1 MTDTTTPDSGPGSS
15 GGFAYRLRRDAGG
28 AGAVAGRLWGRWWIR
43 WLVYLFVLFWIAV
56 AIFWA
61 VFARGLPSAETL
73 LDYEP
78 PVPTMV
84 RGYDGSIVRS
94 FARDRRVQLEYNDY
108 PQQLIDAYLA
118 AEDKTFFDHDGL
130 DYPGVAGAVFDY
142 ISKLGSGRRARGGST
157 ITQQVA
163 KNLLVGDEYSVTR
176 KIREAILAYRIEDV
190 LTKEEI
196 LEIYLNEIFLGRNAY
211 GVQAAAQAYFNKD
224 VDELTLPE
232 SAYLAILP
240 KGPNNYRPETG
251 YERAIERRNYVLGE
265 MQRNGWID
273 DAQMAEARATD
284 LGTKARA
291 PVNYE
296 PVGGYFIEEV
306 RRQLIERYGE
316 SAEEGRNPYSVY
328 AGGLWVRTSL
338 DRDIQRETAQALR
351 DGMIRYDRGKGWSG
365 PINNI
370 EIDEKWAQRLDSTNI
385 NINYKNWRVAVVV
398 SKDGSQAN
406 IGFANGDKGV
416 LPRRLA
422 GMRKSGGGGSAF
434 NTLKPGEII
443 AVAPEGNSDTVFSLR
458 NIPKVSGG
466 MVVQSPHS
474 GRILAMQGGFD
485 SGVSAFNRATQAE
498 RQPGSTIKPFVYAT
512 ALDQGMT
519 PASQIVDDTFCVY
532 DGSTGERKCFR
543 NFGGSRGAGAQTM
556 RWGLEQSR
564 NLMTVRAAN
573 DAGMP
578 NVVKTI
584 KNVGIGDYQPYFSFA
599 LGAGETTVEKM
610 TNAYSVL
617 VNQGRELQ
625 PTVIDYVQDRN
636 GKVIFRADK
645 RVCQGCNMAQY
656 DGKPMPRLKPVGKQ
670 VMDAMTAFQTVHMM
684 TGVVLRGTAQKLRD
698 LDRPLFGKTG
708 TTTNSTNVWFVGG
721 TPDIVAGVYLG
732 YDTPQG
738 MGGYAQGGTVAAPI
752 FKQFAQNVLPTMPAR
767 PFIAPKGIRMVRIE
781 RRTGRRVFGQWPG
794 SDPKSAIIWEA
805 FKPETEP
812 RRSVRAEDVKQVA
825 PKAKKRQTRQIRRSR
840 PRNDNDFLQDQ
851 GGIY

>member
-1 MTDTTTPDSGPGSS
+1 MSETASSDSGN
-15 GGFAYRLRRDAGG
+15 GFAYRLSRDVGG
-28 AGAVAGRLWGRWWIR
+28 ASAFLARAWSRWWVR
-43 WLVYLFVLFWIAV
+43 WLTYLFLAFWVAV
-56 AIFWA
+56 AIFWF
-61 VFARGLPSAETL
+61 VFARGLPSADSL

-84 RGYDGSIVRS
+84 RGYDGDIVRS
-94 FARDRRVQLEYNDY
+94 FARDRRVQLEYEDF
-108 PQQLIDAYLA
+108 PQQLIDAYLS
-118 AEDKTFFDHDGL
+118 AEDKTFFDHSGL
-130 DYPGVAGAVFDY
+130 DYPGVAGAVVDY
-142 ISKLGSGRRARGGST
+142 VSKLGSGRRAKGGST

-176 KIREAILAYRIEDV
+176 KISEAILAYRIENV

-211 GVQAAAQAYFNKD
+211 GVQAASQAYFQKD
-224 VDELTLPE
+224 VEQLTLPE
-232 SAYLAILP
+232 AAYLAILP
-240 KGPNNYRPETG
+240 KAPNNYRPEKN
-251 YERAIERRNYVLGE
+251 YDRAIERRNYVLGE
-265 MQRNGWID
+265 MRRNGWITE
-273 DAQMAEARATD
+273 QEMTTARAAP
-284 LGTKARA
+284 LGTKARK
-291 PVNYE
+291 VEVYE

-316 SAEEGRNPYSVY
+316 AADEGRNPYSVY

-338 DRDIQRETAQALR
+338 NRDMQKMTTAALR
-351 DGMIRYDRGKGWSG
+351 DGMLRYDRGKGWSG
-365 PINNI
+365 PINTI
-370 EIDEKWAQRLDSTNI
+370 EIDEKWARRLDSTNI
-385 NINYKNWRVAVVV
+385 NINYKNWRVAVVLG
-398 SKDGSQAN
+398 KEGATAN
-406 IGFANGDKGV
+406 IGFANGDRGIM
-416 LPRRLA
+416 PRWAASRA
-422 GMRKSGGGGSAF
+422 KRGGGGSAF
-434 NTLKPGEII
+434 NTLKPGDII
-443 AVAPEGNSDTVFSLR
+443 AVGPERGGENLYGLR
-458 NIPKVSGG
+458 SIPTVSGG
-466 MVVQSPHS
+466 MVVQSPHG

-485 SGVSAFNRATQAE
+485 NRISPFNRATQAE

-512 ALDQGMT
+512 ALDNGMT
-519 PASQIVDDTFCVY
+519 PATQIVDDKFCVY
-532 DGSTGERKCFR
+532 DGSTGDRKCFR

-610 TNAYSVL
+610 TNAYSIL
-617 VNQGRELQ
+617 VNHGRELQ
-625 PTVIDYVQDRN
+625 PTVIDYVQDRQ
-636 GKVIFRADK
+636 GKVIYRADK
-645 RVCQGCNMAQY
+645 RVCEGCNMAEY
-656 DGKPMPRLKPVGKQ
+656 DGQPMPRLKAVGKQ
-670 VMDAMTAFQTVHMM
+670 VVDPMTAYQTVHMM
-684 TGVVLRGTAQKLRD
+684 TGVVQRGTAQNLRD
-698 LDRPLFGKTG
+698 LGRPLFGKTG

-721 TPDIVAGVYLG
+721 TPDMVAGVYLG
-732 YDTPQG
+732 YDQPQN

-752 FKQFAQNVLPTMPAR
+752 FKQFARNALPSLPSR

-781 RRTGRRVFGQWPG
+781 RRSGRRVFGRWP
-794 SDPKSAIIWEA
+794 SNDPKSSVIWEA

-812 RRSVRAEDVKQVA
+812 KRSVRAEEVKKVAA
-825 PKAKKRQTRQIRRSR
+825 PKAKQRQTRRTQQRR